1 MARILAFDY
10 GMKRVGVAVTDP
22 LQIIAS
28 SVDTIETK
36 AIAAFVKQY
45 VAKEDVVEFVVGMPY
60 NFGHKQND
68 LVAKVEGFIG
78 LLRNQYPEKRVT
90 TVDERFTSRMALRV
104 ISESGKTK
112 KEREKKGN
120 IDKISAT
127 IILQSFLEMRDNGL
141 IGRI

>member
-90 TVDERFTSRMALRV
+90 TVDERFTSRMASRV

>member
-22 LQIIAS
+22 LQIIAN
-28 SVDTIETK
+28 SVDTIATK
-36 AIAAFVKQY
+36 EIEAFIKQY
-45 VAKEDVVEFVVGMPY
+45 VAKEDVIEFVVGMPY
-60 NFGHKQND
+60 NFGHTQNE
-68 LVAKVEGFIG
+68 LVAKVDGFIA
-78 LLRNQYPEKRVT
+78 LLRRQYPEKRVT
-90 TVDERFTSRMALRV
+90 TVDERFTSRMASRV
-104 ISESGKTK
+104 IAESGKTK